1 VNDKDKSKKELIAE
15 LNEMRNRI
23 SEYEAVNNK
32 SLIVDKTEAIFKT
45 YKPPSNKPYPF
56 SEKTL
61 IAITNLDF
69 TIIDCNINTV
79 NIFGFM
85 PEGVIGKRVKE
96 VCSNESIVLEF
107 DKVRKAVRAKGLFK
121 YQLDRETARGMQYL
135 SFRITGNWKQNGEL
149 LGYVFIV
156 KDVTNSV
163 TKQKLLSI
171 ENKLSTLLNLAKS
184 VDDAM
189 NQFLNCALEIVSIDG
204 GGVYFVNPTT
214 YELILKKHKGL
225 SEEFIALVS
234 HFEGSSSQAK
244 VVKMGKIIF
253 DRYCD
258 IAPTMDE
265 VRANEN
271 LKGVALI
278 PIKHEGQTV
287 AFVNL
292 ASKKWD
298 SFCKLTK
305 NTIISISVQLGST
318 IGKLRAEELLEE
330 SENRFRTTFDQAA
343 DGIFIIEI
351 TENEG
356 PIIRDAN
363 KVALLNHGYTSE
375 ELIGKPIT
383 ILDSEKTKRK
393 IPERTEKIL
402 SGNCIRFEAMH
413 VRKDGTSFLLE
424 ISARKILING
434 KSYIYSIERDITERK
449 IAEEK
454 LKISEERFRS
464 IFSNISNVA
473 VQGYNK
479 DRKVFYW
486 NKASEQIYQYSKEEA
501 LNKKLEDLIIPSEM
515 KEHLVTSIANLYE
528 KNIPIQNGELT
539 LIRKDRSLVPVY
551 SSHVMIEKSD
561 GEKEMFCVDIDIS
574 EQKIAEEKIK
584 KSLKEKEVLLKE
596 VHHRVKNNMQIVM
609 SLLNLQA
616 NTIED
621 ERIRKALAES
631 SNRIRAMGLIHE
643 VLYQSENLSS
653 IDPEEYIGKLIQS
666 TTRAYGSIDKKIK
679 HKLNIEKVEL
689 SLDETIPLALI
700 INELL
705 TNTYKYAFP
714 NRNKGNIDII
724 LKSKKDNI
732 IILKYFDNGIGMASN
747 IIPRELNSLGLKL
760 VYDLAEGQLKGS
772 VKVSRRKGTRY
783 RIEFTK
789 RSYKK

>member
-1 VNDKDKSKKELIAE
+1 
-15 LNEMRNRI
+15 
-23 SEYEAVNNK
+23 
-32 SLIVDKTEAIFKT
+32 
-45 YKPPSNKPYPF
+45 
-56 SEKTL
+56 
-61 IAITNLDF
+61 
-69 TIIDCNINTV
+69 
-79 NIFGFM
+79 
-85 PEGVIGKRVKE
+85 
-96 VCSNESIVLEF
+96 
-107 DKVRKAVRAKGLFK
+107 
-121 YQLDRETARGMQYL
+121 
-135 SFRITGNWKQNGEL
+135 
-149 LGYVFIV
+149 
-156 KDVTNSV
+156 
-163 TKQKLLSI
+163 
-171 ENKLSTLLNLAKS
+171 
-184 VDDAM
+184 
-189 NQFLNCALEIVSIDG
+189 
-204 GGVYFVNPTT
+204 
-214 YELILKKHKGL
+214 
-225 SEEFIALVS
+225 
-234 HFEGSSSQAK
+234 
-244 VVKMGKIIF
+244 
-253 DRYCD
+253 
-258 IAPTMDE
+258 
-265 VRANEN
+265 
-271 LKGVALI
+271 
-278 PIKHEGQTV
+278 
-287 AFVNL
+287 
-292 ASKKWD
+292 
-298 SFCKLTK
+298 
-305 NTIISISVQLGST
+305 
-318 IGKLRAEELLEE
+318 
-330 SENRFRTTFDQAA
+330 
-343 DGIFIIEI
+343 
-351 TENEG
+351 
-356 PIIRDAN
+356 
-363 KVALLNHGYTSE
+363 
-375 ELIGKPIT
+375 
-383 ILDSEKTKRK
+383 
-393 IPERTEKIL
+393 
-402 SGNCIRFEAMH
+402 MH